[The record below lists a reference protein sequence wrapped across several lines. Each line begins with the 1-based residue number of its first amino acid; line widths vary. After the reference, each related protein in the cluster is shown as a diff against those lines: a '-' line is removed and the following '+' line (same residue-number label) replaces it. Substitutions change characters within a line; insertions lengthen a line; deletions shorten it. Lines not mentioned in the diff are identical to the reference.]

1 MPRCTRRW
9 TTPLSCSMQRDRVL
23 AGELLHVVG
32 ALRSSRAWVVVP
44 HQALRQVQGLGSIP
58 ALHPSPLFRCLPRS
72 CLSCMPNWWMQIV
85 QKTFVKEADLVLHG
99 ATFDLRPT
107 PAPSAAA
114 AVALP
119 RRNDLRST
127 SAPLAATALR

>member
-1 MPRCTRRW
+1 
-9 TTPLSCSMQRDRVL
+9 
-23 AGELLHVVG
+23 
-32 ALRSSRAWVVVP
+32 
-44 HQALRQVQGLGSIP
+44 
-58 ALHPSPLFRCLPRS
+58 
-72 CLSCMPNWWMQIV
+72 MPNWWMQIV
-85 QKTFVKEADLVLHG
+85 QKTFVKEAGLVLHG

-114 AVALP
+114 AAALP